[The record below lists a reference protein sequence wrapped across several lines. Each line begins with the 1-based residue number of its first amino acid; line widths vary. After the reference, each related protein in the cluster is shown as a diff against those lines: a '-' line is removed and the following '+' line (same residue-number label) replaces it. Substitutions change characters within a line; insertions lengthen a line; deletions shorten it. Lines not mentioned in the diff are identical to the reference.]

1 MPHYFRLG
9 TLPKKRHVQ
18 FRRSDGVLFS
28 EELFG
33 TEGFV
38 GPSSTMYH
46 INPPT
51 QVYGWKT
58 LYSTKAEYVELDTMR
73 MRHVK
78 SGHGM
83 NGFVPQGAEV
93 GQGSL
98 PQGDTISGRTVLFG
112 NADVEMT
119 VCNPTEQMEYHY
131 KNGQGDE
138 CLFIHFGSG
147 VCYTMMGA
155 LRFGPKDYVIIPKGV
170 IYKMVWDEVA
180 AKAEQIEAAATE
192 AAGGKRAKAGKSAKV
207 SRIKAAAAAKRAAQW
222 RPAGAP
228 ENWSIEQMPL
238 GKYLLIETCNGSHIG
253 PPPRYVSKTTSQFLE
268 HAPYCER
275 DLRLPVD
282 DAAAGLAMY
291 REVYGEFEVRV
302 KARDC
307 MHSYMFHYH
316 PLDIVGWDGCY
327 YPYAFN
333 IEDFSPITG
342 KLHMPPPI
350 HQTFEAHNFV
360 ICSFCPRMLDYH
372 PQAIKVPYN
381 HSNIDSD
388 EVLYYVEGNFG
399 SRKGIEVG
407 SLTLHPQGIPHG
419 PHPGTIEASM
429 AHQFTGELAVMCD
442 TFRPLFPTIAA
453 VGLEDMKYPASWQ
466 GEHFPRLKAGQP
478 IGGNFREGAV
488 KAKKIKAR
496 LGDLLDAYDTKLTPP
511 QLLPAPVAGGAN
523 VWAPNGAETTTVKQP
538 KANGQPAAKAIG
550 MGTVH
555 VNGKPN
561 GHSNGLAKNINDKAN
576 AGKASA
582 GKTKAKKPA
591 VSKRR

>member
-1 MPHYFRLG
+1 MPHYYRLG
-9 TLPKKRHVQ
+9 LIPKKRHVQ
-18 FRRSDGVLFS
+18 FRRPDGVLYS

-38 GPSSTMYH
+38 GPTSTMYH

-58 LYSTKAEYVELDTMR
+58 LYSTKAEYVEQDTMR

-78 SGHGM
+78 SA
-83 NGFVPQGAEV
+83 PIA
-93 GQGSL
+93 
-98 PQGDTISGRTVLFG
+98 PYGDAVSGRVVLFG
-112 NADVEMT
+112 NADVEMAL
-119 VCNPTEQMEYHY
+119 CNPAEQMPYHY

-147 VCYTMMGA
+147 VCFTMMGA
-155 LRFGPKDYVIIPKGV
+155 IPFGPKDYVIIPKGV
-170 IYKMVWDEVA
+170 IYKLVWDEA
-180 AKAEQIEAAATE
+180 DKPAYPSPSSNGQHAPSSWK
-192 AAGGKRAKAGKSAKV
+192 
-207 SRIKAAAAAKRAAQW
+207 
-222 RPAGAP
+222 PAGAP
-228 ENWSIEQMPL
+228 DNWTAAAMPL
-238 GKYLLIETCNGSHIG
+238 GKFLLIETANGSHLG
-253 PPPRYVSKTTSQFLE
+253 PPPRYVSKDTSQFLE

-275 DLRLPVD
+275 DLRLPVND
-282 DAAAGLAMY
+282 PDAGLPMY
-291 REVYGEFEVRV
+291 ANEYGEHEVRI
-302 KARDC
+302 KARDR

-333 IEDFSPITG
+333 IDDFSPITG

-399 SRKGIEVG
+399 SRKGIEIG

-429 AHQFTGELAVMCD
+429 AHTFTGELAVMCD
-442 TFRPLFPTIAA
+442 TFRPLFPTKAA
-453 VGLEDMKYPASWQ
+453 LGLEDMKYPASWE
-466 GEHFPRLKAGQP
+466 GEHFPRLTKHEHV
-478 IGGNFREGAV
+478 GGNMMEHD
-488 KAKKIKAR
+488 AKPKQVISHR
-496 LGDLLDAYDTKLTPP
+496 FGDLVDVYDNKITPP
-511 QLLPAPVAGGAN
+511 KVAPGDNKPGN
-523 VWAPNGAETTTVKQP
+523 VWAPDPVAPTNGTP
-538 KANGQPAAKAIG
+538 
-550 MGTVH
+550 
-555 VNGKPN
+555 
-561 GHSNGLAKNINDKAN
+561 
-576 AGKASA
+576 
-582 GKTKAKKPA
+582 KKP
-591 VSKRR
+591 